1 MILHPITRGSGGDDV
16 ELVAQVRRL
25 RAIRRAPGE
34 AHFEAAVDQH
44 LGRAAGREGQHPGE
58 GQRDGRRG
66 AVHRVAPCPG
76 GVDFEGAVA
85 ITPPPFARGSK
96 LAGAFPFAEAGA
108 MYAVIKTGGK
118 QYRVEPGDVLVVEKL
133 AGEPGAKVAFDQ
145 VLLVGEGEA
154 VTVGA
159 PIVEGASVDATL
171 IETRRG
177 EKIKIFKKI
186 RRQGYRRTRG
196 HRQTESVLRVTA
208 IAGGGKTETW
218 DGEVDLTPLAVLNL
232 RARNLARAAAEE
244 RLTPAAV
251 DVETVAEPQGKGKTP
266 RVKARVVEEA
276 EAVAAEAQAG
286 TPEARKGAP
295 KAKAAKAPTSR
306 DAAKASAPKAS
317 KAQARAPVRRTSPR
331 GKG

>member
-1 MILHPITRGSGGDDV
+1 
-16 ELVAQVRRL
+16 
-25 RAIRRAPGE
+25 
-34 AHFEAAVDQH
+34 
-44 LGRAAGREGQHPGE
+44 
-58 GQRDGRRG
+58 
-66 AVHRVAPCPG
+66 
-76 GVDFEGAVA
+76 
-85 ITPPPFARGSK
+85 
-96 LAGAFPFAEAGA
+96 

-232 RARNLARAAAEE
+232 RARNLARGPAETA
-244 RLTPAAV
+244 LTPAAV
-251 DVETVAEPQGKGKTP
+251 EVETIAEPQGKGKSP
-266 RVKARVVEEA
+266 RVKAKVVEEA
-276 EAVAAEAQAG
+276 EAVAAEGPAAAAPS
-286 TPEARKGAP
+286 PEARKGAP